1 METTVKLVLNEDGAF
16 LVFKDEDEVHQYIK
30 YIELHDYFL
39 SCLSADAGIKYGQP
53 L

>member
-30 YIELHDYFL
+30 YIPSYHSVVCFGGYMN
-39 SCLSADAGIKYGQP
+39 AIK